1 MISGSKSGHL
11 EDQEASRITL
21 RCMLDRELC
30 VNERWIKVK
39 CVMVAET
46 QILSRTST
54 NYKTYPF
61 SITCK
66 PLRSDIS
73 LTFSILKPMLIKD
86 SISHHI

>member
-46 QILSRTST
+46 
-54 NYKTYPF
+54 
-61 SITCK
+61 
-66 PLRSDIS
+66 DI
-73 LTFSILKPMLIKD
+73 IKD
-86 SISHHI
+86 FNKLQNLSFFHYL